1 MKKSLEEIAYKL
13 NQVLYDIPQNFALE
27 NAKLYVKKA
36 INEINSVEI
45 KRQKRKTE
53 QQKEIQ
59 LIDYNTAKLA
69 IKEIDKL
76 IEIERK
82 NLENKPQSKDVL
94 FSD

>member
-1 MKKSLEEIAYKL
+1 MKKSLDEIAYKL
-13 NQVLYDIPQNFALE
+13 SQVLHDIPQNFALE

-53 QQKEIQ
+53 QQREIQ

-82 NLENKPQSKDVL
+82 NLENKPESKDML

>member
-82 NLENKPQSKDVL
+82 NLENKPQSKDML